1 MHRTPEQW
9 SKMQP
14 SAVLAGSDAQRL
26 NVLTMVRD
34 DVVSL
39 GRTLE
44 AIMEAAESGDTDAC
58 HELAR
63 KALREHDLMQPLGKR

>member
-26 NVLTMVRD
+26 NVFTMIKE

-39 GRTLE
+39 GRILE
-44 AIMEAAESGDTDAC
+44 AIKEAVENSDPNAAWQMAHNALTK
-58 HELAR
+58 AR
-63 KALREHDLMQPLGKR
+63 